1 MQDLD
6 KKYEKIRLLFENS
19 SQTPYWRRT
28 KTENILEFIYG
39 RIDGPWDY
47 SESNASWE
55 LIEQLFLSFK
65 RGKFLEKLCGKF
77 KEKDKRLLGRN
88 VVSNCYTYK
97 IQFSIQ
103 DASEHLLYL
112 WSLRSIMWFGSR
124 GLQIVIMLNIPMMV
138 HQNQVTKPWQ

>member
-39 RIDGPWDY
+39 RIDGPWGY
-47 SESNASWE
+47 FESNASWE

-77 KEKDKRLLGRN
+77 KEKDKRLLGWN
-88 VVSNCYTYK
+88 AVSNCYTYK
-97 IQFSIQ
+97 IQFSMQ